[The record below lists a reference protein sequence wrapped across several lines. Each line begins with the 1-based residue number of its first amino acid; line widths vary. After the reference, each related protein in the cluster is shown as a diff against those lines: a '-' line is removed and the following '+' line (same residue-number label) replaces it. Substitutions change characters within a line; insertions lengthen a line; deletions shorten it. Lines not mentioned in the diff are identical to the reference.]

1 MLDRG
6 LCTTING
13 ICNVVK
19 RDACGIIAY
28 EYCHGPSTALR
39 RDLPLDAVVG
49 VRPGHG
55 VELRVTRLRA
65 VEAQISSNIGYF
77 LEQNV
82 LRRRPCFVV
91 VDAIGRLLLNPERDV
106 VAGQNDSAD
115 GGK

>member
-1 MLDRG
+1 MLERR

-13 ICNVVK
+13 VCNVVN

-28 EYCHGPSTALR
+28 EHCHDSSTALR

-49 VRPGHG
+49 IRPGHG
-55 VELRVTRLRA
+55 VELRVTGLRA
-65 VEAQISSNIGYF
+65 VETQISSNIGYF

-82 LRRRPCFVV
+82 LRRRPGFIV
-91 VDAIGRLLLNPERDV
+91 VDAIGRLLLKPEHD
-106 VAGQNDSAD
+106 ALANQNDNAD